1 MIRALLLTCTAF
13 ALLTAAP
20 AHAGIMSPEDATDL
34 AQSLAEA
41 QEEQEVCYG
50 WDVSNNFGAGS
61 DTGSSIGGPGAA
73 LLDVAGTCKRG
84 VVILTGSIDY
94 SCDSCEA
101 SDSASVSIQASGLA
115 NPPTVDDLE
124 DLGLKA
130 GDLTGDNDDTTL
142 FNMVNVLP
150 LLVADKGNAPY
161 VEYEPAMTVPATDRA
176 TNKPGSDFLRDNWIW
191 LLLCVALIALGP
203 IYYFYKR
210 AQVPKSKRK
219 PRHKPDKPDE
229 PDEESDESAETP
241 ASTSSQPP
249 PTSAGPTTTPTGPTP
264 TT

>member
-1 MIRALLLTCTAF
+1 
-13 ALLTAAP
+13 
-20 AHAGIMSPEDATDL
+20 
-34 AQSLAEA
+34 
-41 QEEQEVCYG
+41 V
-50 WDVSNNFGAGS
+50 
-61 DTGSSIGGPGAA
+61 

-84 VVILTGSIDY
+84 MVVLVGSIDY
-94 SCDSCEA
+94 ACNSCEG
-101 SDSASVSIQASGLA
+101 SDSAFVSIETTGMA
-115 NPPTVDDLE
+115 NRPTTKDLE

-142 FNMVNVLP
+142 INMVEALP

-161 VEYEPAMTVPATDRA
+161 VEYEQATTVPPTDRA

-210 AQVPKSKRK
+210 AQVPKSRRT
-219 PRHKPDKPDE
+219 PRGKPDGEPDDEPDAEPDE
-229 PDEESDESAETP
+229 PAEPP

>member
-1 MIRALLLTCTAF
+1 VIRALLLACAAL
-13 ALLTAAP
+13 ALLAATP

-94 SCDSCEA
+94 SCGSCES

-115 NPPTVDDLE
+115 NPPTVGDLE

-142 FNMVNVLP
+142 INMVEALP

-161 VEYEPAMTVPATDRA
+161 VEYEQATTVPPTDRA

-203 IYYFYKR
+203 IYYLYKR
-210 AQVPKSKRK
+210 AQVPKAKRT
-219 PRHKPDKPDE
+219 PRDEPDAEPDE
-229 PDEESDESAETP
+229 PAEPP